1 MATEHFNIVSGATST
16 LSVLPLASATHLTK
30 GYFGEMVSALMSAEK
45 KQTTTPAG
53 AQQTRMARRSAA
65 APTAVRR
72 EVARTPMYT
81 RRPE

>member
-30 GYFGEMVSALMSAEK
+30 GYFGEMVSALVSAEK
-45 KQTTTPAG
+45 KQTTSAG

-65 APTAVRR
+65 APTAVKR
-72 EVARTPMYT
+72 EVAPAPMST